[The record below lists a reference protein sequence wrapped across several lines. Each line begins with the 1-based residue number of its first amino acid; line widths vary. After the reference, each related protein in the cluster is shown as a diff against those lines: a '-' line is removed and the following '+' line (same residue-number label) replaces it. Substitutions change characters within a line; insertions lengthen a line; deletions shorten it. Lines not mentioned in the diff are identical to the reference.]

1 MPPPGRTVPPP
12 LSRTDPPSIG
22 TPPKPPKPT
31 EPTDRLPTDMIAGHV
46 TRGGSGPCYGLVS
59 EDGVEYA
66 LYGAGAGDLA
76 EGSFVTLRIS
86 ARSVRIDCGP
96 GTPASIVTR

>member
-1 MPPPGRTVPPP
+1 MSRTVPPT
-12 LSRTDPPSIG
+12 LG
-22 TPPKPPKPT
+22 TPPKPPRPT
-31 EPTDRLPTDMIAGHV
+31 EPTDKRATGLIAGHI

-66 LYGAGAGDLA
+66 LHGPGAGDLT

-86 ARSVRIDCGP
+86 ARPSGVDCGP
-96 GTPASIVTR
+96 GVRASIITR